1 MHTTIPRILAAC
13 IGSSTLT
20 GRVTQLLQSIHHTLP
35 MPNPRTYTK
44 HLHASTTSIRTMLK
58 LDAALLGCER
68 GYVTELFDTS
78 LGVWYMLIN

>member
-1 MHTTIPRILAAC
+1 
-13 IGSSTLT
+13 
-20 GRVTQLLQSIHHTLP
+20 
-35 MPNPRTYTK
+35 
-44 HLHASTTSIRTMLK
+44 MLK